1 MAIFRIGCLVALYLG
16 LTLFTSACSRDPS
29 NETIPVGPLVGQA
42 TASTVTLWMFTDAT
56 SKVSVRY
63 VPVDQNEPEKRA
75 EFAAFTMPADMV
87 SGQPFK
93 VTLTDLMP
101 QTDYRYLIEIDGKLE
116 SSRGGTFRTA
126 PVQGET
132 SKFRVGVTS
141 CMETGRPQ
149 GSWKLFLAEKPTFH
163 LTLGDT
169 HYGDSTDPNVQWT
182 HHLRYRR
189 EANFAAVIAA
199 MPTYAMWDDHDY
211 GENNSDGTL
220 QGKERSLES
229 WKDAWAN
236 PGAGTER
243 IPGAFFRFSWGDV
256 DFFVLDG
263 RYHRSPNRVF
273 DDDKKRM
280 LGDYQFEWLV
290 NGLRQS
296 KAKFKVLASGSTLY
310 HKPDDGWRH
319 YTFARQRLFDAIKA
333 HNISGVVYFSGDLH
347 RSLVWEHHESDRVG
361 YPIVEVISSGIA
373 KSNPLS
379 FATVDFDT
387 TVADPTMR
395 VRIIHGD
402 GKVYDDKT
410 WKLSQLEARGTLDIR
425 VQQQTPL

>member
-1 MAIFRIGCLVALYLG
+1 ML
-16 LTLFTSACSRDPS
+16 
-29 NETIPVGPLVGQA
+29 
-42 TASTVTLWMFTDAT
+42 
-56 SKVSVRY
+56 
-63 VPVDQNEPEKRA
+63 
-75 EFAAFTMPADMV
+75 
-87 SGQPFK
+87 
-93 VTLTDLMP
+93 
-101 QTDYRYLIEIDGKLE
+101 
-116 SSRGGTFRTA
+116 
-126 PVQGET
+126 
-132 SKFRVGVTS
+132 
-141 CMETGRPQ
+141 
-149 GSWKLFLAEKPTFH
+149 
-163 LTLGDT
+163 
-169 HYGDSTDPNVQWT
+169 
-182 HHLRYRR
+182 
-189 EANFAAVIAA
+189 
-199 MPTYAMWDDHDY
+199 
-211 GENNSDGTL
+211 
-220 QGKERSLES
+220 
-229 WKDAWAN
+229 
-236 PGAGTER
+236 
-243 IPGAFFRFSWGDV
+243 
-256 DFFVLDG
+256 
-263 RYHRSPNRVF
+263 

-319 YTFARQRLFDAIKA
+319 YTFARQRLFDTIKA
-333 HNISGVVYFSGDLH
+333 HNISGVVFFSGDLH

-373 KSNPLS
+373 KSNSLS